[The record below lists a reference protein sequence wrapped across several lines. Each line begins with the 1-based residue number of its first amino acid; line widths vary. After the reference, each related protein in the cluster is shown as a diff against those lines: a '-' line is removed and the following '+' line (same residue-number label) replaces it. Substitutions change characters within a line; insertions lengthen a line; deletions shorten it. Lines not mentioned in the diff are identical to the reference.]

1 VEAEDLGGGEGTEPQ
16 HHPDDQP
23 HAHEREQAGQD
34 RMLLSIGHVRFTPSA
49 DLMRRYRRCESI
61 VRDEVNRDQSDSGAV
76 RAVAHAG

>member
-1 VEAEDLGGGEGTEPQ
+1 
-16 HHPDDQP
+16 
-23 HAHEREQAGQD
+23 
-34 RMLLSIGHVRFTPSA
+34 MLLSIGHVRFTPSA